1 MLRSIKQL
9 YGNKLGASDGEIG
22 HVKDFYFDDQNW
34 AIRYLVA
41 DTGSWL
47 AGRQVLISPHS
58 LGRLVQVEKVLRVN
72 LARKQIEQS
81 PSIESHKPV
90 SRQYEEEYYRYYGWP
105 YYWRGDAL
113 WGMSGFPI
121 LELPAKPLS
130 INSSSTIGP
139 QQEPADPHL
148 RSTQAMNGY
157 HIRAGDETI
166 GHVCNFMMDSQS
178 WAIRQLVI
186 KTGHRLSGKEA
197 LIETKNVDRISYDE
211 STVFIHLSR
220 ESVEQSSEH
229 DLAPVAAG
237 D

>member
-1 MLRSIKQL
+1 
-9 YGNKLGASDGEIG
+9 
-22 HVKDFYFDDQNW
+22 
-34 AIRYLVA
+34 
-41 DTGSWL
+41 
-47 AGRQVLISPHS
+47 
-58 LGRLVQVEKVLRVN
+58 
-72 LARKQIEQS
+72 
-81 PSIESHKPV
+81 
-90 SRQYEEEYYRYYGWP
+90 
-105 YYWRGDAL
+105 
-113 WGMSGFPI
+113 
-121 LELPAKPLS
+121 
-130 INSSSTIGP
+130 
-139 QQEPADPHL
+139 
-148 RSTQAMNGY
+148 MNGY